1 MNKFAIDKK
10 LMKQLAAIRNKKK
23 PSEEILNS
31 LYAQAMLE
39 YSIYEYQKNE
49 ICKQIDDALEENNE
63 QRFFVLSTQYNEL
76 LDRYRPGK
84 MLFEKGYELD
94 IQFID

>member
-49 ICKQIDDALEENNE
+49 ICNQIDEALEAEDE
-63 QRFFVLSTQYNEL
+63 KRFFVLSTHYNEL

-84 MLFEKGYELD
+84 TLFEKGYELN
-94 IQFID
+94 IQFFD